1 MVAVWAI
8 HSFKL
13 LTVFVF
19 AFLKATR
26 TSPTDSQL
34 RLGGAFHLTPR
45 GVSSYGP
52 EPRRRK
58 QAGGGLRSLPV
69 PAGVPRVSELHQ
81 TAKRAHHEASSFTL
95 CGASSSWLL
104 VQGKGQ
110 GGPAAT
116 QHRRQKLNGTVAG
129 LTHDR
134 RVDCETIGA
143 RTQLLNCW
151 SLSHLAWHSLTS

>member
-1 MVAVWAI
+1 MGHPFI
-8 HSFKL
+8 LFL

-26 TSPTDSQL
+26 TSPTDSRL

-52 EPRRRK
+52 EPRCRN

-81 TAKRAHHEASSFTL
+81 TAKRAHHEASSFML
-95 CGASSSWLL
+95 CCASSSRLL
-104 VQGKGQ
+104 VPA
-110 GGPAAT
+110 GPAAT

-134 RVDCETIGA
+134 RVDCETIGE
-143 RTQLLNCW
+143 RTQLLNCL
-151 SLSHLAWHSLTS
+151 SLSQLAWHSLTS

>member
-81 TAKRAHHEASSFTL
+81 TAKRAHHEARSFTL
-95 CGASSSWLL
+95 CCASSS
-104 VQGKGQ
+104 GCCSKG
-110 GGPAAT
+110 PEAT
-116 QHRRQKLNGTVAG
+116 QHGCR
-129 LTHDR
+129 
-134 RVDCETIGA
+134 
-143 RTQLLNCW
+143 
-151 SLSHLAWHSLTS
+151 